1 MVPRSEPVTDAGVH
15 SLDAPAH
22 FTICS
27 HRYDPLPTTSL
38 TYTTSDEMLSVLF
51 KHAEK

>member
-1 MVPRSEPVTDAGVH
+1 MQVFTCSTRPRTSP
-15 SLDAPAH
+15 SK
-22 FTICS
+22 CS